1 MIARILKIYG
11 LFLAQ
16 NIKKEMMY
24 RTSFFILIVI
34 DFVAISVPVIFFH
47 VLFSDVDTI
56 GGWSFPAILILVGSV
71 SLLREL
77 AYLTFRDGLG
87 ALGEQIRTGRF
98 DVLLTKPF
106 PTQLLVAFREISLV
120 ESLGEGAVGFL
131 LIVYG
136 FTHLAINATF
146 FHVVLYI
153 FLLLVSFILYYSIVL
168 LINSIAFWIVRAES
182 LGALMWTFMEMA
194 RYPREILRGIG
205 KIFFTFVIPISLV
218 ATVPSSALAGN
229 IKLDQIALLMFL
241 TVAFFAL
248 ATFVWKRGI
257 QHYNSAS
264 S

>member
-1 MIARILKIYG
+1 
-11 LFLAQ
+11 
-16 NIKKEMMY
+16 MY

-34 DFVAISVPVIFFH
+34 DFIAISVPVIFFQ

-56 GGWSFPAILILVGSV
+56 GGWGFPAILILVGSV
-71 SLLREL
+71 SFLREM
-77 AYLTFRDGLG
+77 AYLTFREGLG

-120 ESLGEGAVGFL
+120 ESLGEGVVGFL

-136 FTHLAINATF
+136 FTHLEIDVSLL
-146 FHVVLYI
+146 HVAAYV
-153 FLLLVSFILYYSIVL
+153 LLLFVSFILYYSIVL
-168 LINSIAFWIVRAES
+168 LINTVAFWIVRAES

-218 ATVPSSALAGN
+218 ATVPSAALAGN
-229 IKLDQIALLMFL
+229 IKPDQVALLLFL
-241 TVAFFAL
+241 TVAFFIL
-248 ATFVWKRGI
+248 ATFVWKKGI